1 MQWLSPLGNRSQ
13 ESAVTNRDEIQAE
26 IDGKDRLLEREQIA
40 RKMWALLALTHLAAL
55 FIPWAPVTCLGAGLL
70 MWMLGRAECMRL
82 VREISALAKQ
92 RKSIDEQ
99 VDAFVE
105 ERGDAIRRRMQAMME
120 AEAREQAR
128 RRNLPAMFKGNCI
141 DVTPEKH

>member
-1 MQWLSPLGNRSQ
+1 M
-13 ESAVTNRDEIQAE
+13 TNRDEIQAE
-26 IDGKDRLLEREQIA
+26 IDGKHRLLEREQIT

-55 FIPWAPVTCLGAGLL
+55 FLPWAPVAMFGAGLL
-70 MWMLGRAECMRL
+70 MWLLGHSESMRL
-82 VREISALAKQ
+82 CREISALAKQ

-105 ERGDAIRRRMQAMME
+105 ERGDALRRRMQAMME

>member
-1 MQWLSPLGNRSQ
+1 M
-13 ESAVTNRDEIQAE
+13 TNRDEIQAE
-26 IDGKDRLLEREQIA
+26 IDGKHRLLAREETTS
-40 RKMWALLALTHLAAL
+40 KMWALLALTHLAAL
-55 FIPWAPVTCLGAGLL
+55 FLPWMPVLGLGTGLL

-82 VREISALAKQ
+82 IREISTLAKQ

-105 ERGDAIRRRMQAMME
+105 ERSDAIKRRMQAMME

-141 DVTPEKH
+141 DMKP